1 MFVAAQLIE
10 RAESTR
16 HVIIISFRGCCRPAS
31 RLQHRA
37 SNSELDPHSQ
47 HWISDGSFRYR
58 LWRRR
63 EYRRN
68 FCRIFSARFAETKST
83 VASISGEGRGRG
95 RSPPVKI
102 TGARVSFSRLQNLAR
117 HSSTVGLRYQ
127 KASKCTDFHVK
138 FQTFSGGIDPNP

>member
-1 MFVAAQLIE
+1 MFVAARLIE

-37 SNSELDPHSQ
+37 SNSELDPTPSTGLVMGRSDIGCGDDENIDE
-47 HWISDGSFRYR
+47 ISAEFFPHASPKQRVQ
-58 LWRRR
+58 WRRSR
-63 EYRRN
+63 GR
-68 FCRIFSARFAETKST
+68 
-83 VASISGEGRGRG
+83 GRGRG